1 VPDSGDFLAYYLR
14 RIGVV
19 APLAEALSRKGQGS
33 AFVESAHASPAE
45 STAMTDHPMAEQV
58 TAQASPAH
66 SPTHPAAHRDIPAK
80 PPADVLPVSQ
90 PSPEPAADKSSS
102 ISLASLR
109 EAASVCTAC
118 DLSGSRKQ
126 VVFGAGCEQPDV
138 LFIGEAPGQQEDE
151 TGEPFVGAAGQIFD
165 KMLTAL
171 HWSRQHVYIMNAI
184 KCRPPGNR
192 DPLPAEMQACSHWL
206 NTQLD
211 LLQPRAICLL
221 GRVAA
226 QQVLQTGAT
235 LSSLR
240 GRWHEYRGVPVW
252 VTYHPGYLLRKP
264 GDKSLVWQDLRQL
277 AQRCD
282 ELKGSSGAV

>member
-1 VPDSGDFLAYYLR
+1 VPDSGDLQAYYLR
-14 RIGVV
+14 HIGVV

-33 AFVESAHASPAE
+33 AFVEPAHASPAE
-45 STAMTDHPMAEQV
+45 SISIDQASAEQI
-58 TAQASPAH
+58 PAH
-66 SPTHPAAHRDIPAK
+66 TSPVHMRDPVQA
-80 PPADVLPVSQ
+80 PEADFALPEHAPLPQ
-90 PSPEPAADKSSS
+90 NTPMPTAPDLSSMN
-102 ISLASLR
+102 LASLR
-109 EAASVCTAC
+109 EAAGICTAC

-151 TGEPFVGAAGQIFD
+151 TGEPFVGAAGQLFD

-171 HWSRQHVYIMNAI
+171 HWSRQNVYIMNAI

-206 NTQLD
+206 DAQLD
-211 LLQPRAICLL
+211 LLQPRLVCLL

-240 GRWHEYRGVPVW
+240 GRWHEYRGMPVW
-252 VTYHPGYLLRKP
+252 VTYHPGNLLRKP
-264 GDKSLVWQDLRQL
+264 RNKALVWQDLRQL
-277 AQRCD
+277 AQRSA
-282 ELKGSSGAV
+282 ELKG